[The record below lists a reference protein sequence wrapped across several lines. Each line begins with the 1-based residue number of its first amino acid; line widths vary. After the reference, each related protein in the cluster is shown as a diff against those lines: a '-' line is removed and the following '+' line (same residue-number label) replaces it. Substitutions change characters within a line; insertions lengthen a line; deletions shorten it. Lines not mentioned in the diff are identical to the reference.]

1 MLESSF
7 TSSNEWKRYRI
18 QRTNVSFRVK
28 RTRYRPLQSSSS
40 KYRGTILIEATIVSP
55 TTVYY
60 FLPFIIYES
69 KRKILSIRSGKKL
82 SFIDTVVLRSVNV
95 TIRIVRDDR
104 NNGEKR
110 NRRFSRNSLKKKK
123 NHTSRKNH
131 AEIIR
136 VKQCLHL
143 YEIRFVFVELGRGR
157 NLFQKICSIRWKLYN
172 GAPFI
177 PRSFIH

>member
-123 NHTSRKNH
+123 
-131 AEIIR
+131 
-136 VKQCLHL
+136 
-143 YEIRFVFVELGRGR
+143 
-157 NLFQKICSIRWKLYN
+157 KITRREKITLK
-172 GAPFI
+172 
-177 PRSFIH
+177 